1 MPDKPFVIND
11 RRKFTADGDL
21 RPDVVL
27 DEPKP
32 APQSDAAPAASS
44 ASTHDDAKSSGPHL
58 VASTATGSEPASAMP
73 PGDVALDDQT
83 AGEDAAAELPPLTA
97 EQMDEANRAYEATT
111 ERLDTAM
118 RASDPGGDHMPPMN
132 FTTLVQS
139 LYMQAILQLGG
150 GTQPG
155 QQPRVDLLGARQ
167 TTDMLATVA
176 EKSHGNLTPE
186 EQKLIDSA
194 LFEMRMGFLDVTQ
207 ALARQAA
214 ARQASPDM
222 KFDPTSGPQPIR

>member
-1 MPDKPFVIND
+1 
-11 RRKFTADGDL
+11 
-21 RPDVVL
+21 
-27 DEPKP
+27 
-32 APQSDAAPAASS
+32 
-44 ASTHDDAKSSGPHL
+44 
-58 VASTATGSEPASAMP
+58 
-73 PGDVALDDQT
+73 
-83 AGEDAAAELPPLTA
+83 
-97 EQMDEANRAYEATT
+97 
-111 ERLDTAM
+111 
-118 RASDPGGDHMPPMN
+118 
-132 FTTLVQS
+132 
-139 LYMQAILQLGG
+139 MQAILQLGG